1 MRTGRATNRARVVWK
16 SRPSCVL
23 SHTTLVCT
31 DGHIE
36 VTDVGEMNVEHHLLD
51 KLKRRLR
58 VAKEIDVMQ
67 HRANKATHEKKW
79 MRATADSLDI
89 ELDSDYLSEC
99 AHTSLFSRVFPSVD
113 RIKSAMVQTV
123 RVRPAARD

>member
-1 MRTGRATNRARVVWK
+1 MRTGRTTGRSCVVWK
-16 SRPSCVL
+16 SRPSCVQ
-23 SHTTLVCT
+23 SHTAQLCT
-31 DGHIE
+31 DEHTE

-58 VAKEIDVMQ
+58 VAKEIDVMK

-79 MRATADSLDI
+79 MRATADALDI

-99 AHTSLFSRVFPSVD
+99 APRFMFSGLRIID
-113 RIKSAMVQTV
+113 RNKSATVQTV
-123 RVRPAARD
+123 QVRLAIRK